1 MRMATVIR
9 ALGLT
14 VTGLVPSLV
23 EAQCTVEF
31 RKPFQLNSA
40 VVYHDRWA
48 RSGFAD
54 EKPKHLR
61 AAMTVLT
68 ERPDKI
74 DNQPGRLFLLGK
86 TYALWLRDPEQK
98 MTAKRSALGVATTP
112 DQDVDIVAE
121 MTAAFDEFEKLAPAC
136 ADSTAIYRRQMFGP
150 AFNAAIA
157 AYNAKQFDSAAVLA
171 TRALQVFPR
180 APQAGNAYQIMA
192 SAAQARGDMDGM
204 ASIIERMKAYP
215 AVKDARLG
223 TQFNLGILMLDK
235 ASSAPE
241 GERAAMA
248 KRAAGI
254 FEAYLA
260 EAPDGPSAAQ
270 ARSGMARAL
279 QATGDSTAIAGV
291 FADMVNNTAKYTDRQ
306 LFEAATGAA
315 SARRYDDAMKLFEA
329 GLAKNTVDRDAL
341 FNAANTYMGAEQYEK
356 MLDATNRLNAL
367 DPNDPNNVR
376 LRAAAYQRLG
386 RKVTDPKLV
395 KAYQDSTIKL
405 IQLSQSLSPK
415 VAVRD
420 FRPSRGANPASLSGS
435 VENAGTTV
443 GNFTL
448 TVEFLALDGAVVA
461 TAEAKLEGMAAGES
475 KEFAVTGAGA
485 GIAGWRYRIK

>member
-1 MRMATVIR
+1 MR
-9 ALGLT
+9 
-14 VTGLVPSLV
+14 VPSLTRLLLLTAVGIVPIAV
-23 EAQCTVEF
+23 EAQCTIEF

-68 ERPDKI
+68 ERPEKI
-74 DNQPGRLFLLGK
+74 DNEPARLFLVGK
-86 TYALWLRDPEQK
+86 TFALWLRDPDQELV
-98 MTAKRSALGVATTP
+98 AKRSSLGVATTP
-112 DQDVDIVAE
+112 DEDVDIVAE
-121 MTAAFDEFEKLAPAC
+121 MTSAFDEFEKLAPAC
-136 ADSTAIYRRQMFGP
+136 SDSSAIYRRQMFGP

-157 AYNAKQFDSAAVLA
+157 AYNAKQLDSAAVLA
-171 TRALQVFPR
+171 SRALRVFPR

-192 SAAQARGDMDGM
+192 SAAQVRGDMDGM
-204 ASIIERMKAYP
+204 ASIIERMKSYP

-223 TQFNLGILMLDK
+223 AQFNLGILMLDK

-241 GERAAMA
+241 ADKAALA

-254 FEAYLA
+254 FEGYLA

-270 ARSGMARAL
+270 ARSGLARAL
-279 QATGDSTAIAGV
+279 QATGDSTAIAGI
-291 FADMVNNTAKYTDRQ
+291 FSDMVNNSAKYTDRQ

-315 SARRYDDAMKLFEA
+315 SAHHYDDAVKLFEA
-329 GLAKNTVDRDAL
+329 GLAKNAVDRDAL

-356 MLDATNRLNAL
+356 MLDATNRLVAL

-376 LRAAAYQRLG
+376 LRAAAYQRLA
-386 RKVTDPKLV
+386 RKTTDAKLV

-415 VAVRD
+415 VTVRD
-420 FRPSRGANPASLSGS
+420 FKPARGASPAVLSG
-435 VENAGTTV
+435 VLENAGTTL
-443 GNFTL
+443 GNYTL
-448 TVEFLALDGAVVA
+448 TVEFLARDGSVVA
-461 TAEAKLEGMAAGES
+461 TGEATMAGVAAGES
-475 KEFAVTGAGA
+475 KEFSVNGAGT